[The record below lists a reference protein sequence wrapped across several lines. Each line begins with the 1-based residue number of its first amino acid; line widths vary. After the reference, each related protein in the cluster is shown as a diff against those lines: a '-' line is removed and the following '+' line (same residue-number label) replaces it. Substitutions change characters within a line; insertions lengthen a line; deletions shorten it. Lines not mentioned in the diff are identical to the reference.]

1 MKEFILRFHD
11 NADIAKFEEVIVFFC
26 SAHEFY
32 GDVSEESKK
41 LAEGILVELQW
52 LKKDNAD
59 GVKEE
64 TRIA

>member
-11 NADIAKFEEVIVFFC
+11 NTDIAKFEEIIVFFC

-32 GDVSEESKK
+32 GEVSDESKK
-41 LAEGILVELQW
+41 LAEALLVELQW
-52 LKKDNAD
+52 LKQENKD